1 MMRSFPYLTA
11 GVLAFAAA
19 TSTALAQESPA
30 SAETPAPAA
39 TVAPNAPL
47 TPMQRQYDGQLHV
60 TLAPYVWLPTVRQNV
75 QYSIPTL
82 SKGTV
87 PIQSSVS
94 VGPSDYASNINTAA
108 MFEFEVRK
116 GALDL
121 FGDYIYTNVS
131 ANATASTIV
140 SGPLGHVKI
149 PVTLTTN
156 ARLAS
161 SIWEIAAGF
170 SLAHSDSADVN
181 LFAGWRQFPLN
192 LTLDY
197 NAVIGKKGI
206 IQPAGTIV
214 ENPMA
219 NDVIFGLRGKAF
231 FGDHFY
237 VAYYGDAGVGAINQ
251 TWQALGGPGYVFD
264 HGQTI
269 ILAYRT
275 LNYNTFPQNS
285 PVQKLSMYGPLLGY
299 TFQL

>member
-1 MMRSFPYLTA
+1 MIRSFPFLTA
-11 GVLAFAAA
+11 GFLAFAAT
-19 TSTALAQESPA
+19 TSVAWAQEAPG
-30 SAETPAPAA
+30 SAQTPAPA
-39 TVAPNAPL
+39 APNAPL
-47 TPMQRQYDGQLHV
+47 TPMQRQYDGQMHV
-60 TLAPYVWLPTVRQNV
+60 TLAPYVWAPTIRQNV

-82 SKGTV
+82 SQHGGV
-87 PIQSSVS
+87 PIQSSVAI
-94 VGPSDYASNINTAA
+94 GPSDYASNINAAA
-108 MFEFEVRK
+108 MFSFEVRK

-131 ANATASTIV
+131 SSATAATTV

-149 PVTLTTN
+149 PITLTTN

-170 SLAHSDSADVN
+170 SLAHGNNADVN
-181 LFAGWRQFPLN
+181 VFGGWRQFPLN
-192 LTLDY
+192 LTLAYD
-197 NAVIGKKGI
+197 AVIGKKGI
-206 IQPAGTIV
+206 VRPAGTVV
-214 ENPMA
+214 ESPMA

-237 VAYYGDAGVGAINQ
+237 VTYYGDAGVGAINQ
-251 TWQALGGPGYVFD
+251 TWQAFAGPGYMFD

-269 ILAYRT
+269 VLAYRT

>member
-1 MMRSFPYLTA
+1 MMRPYSYLVA
-11 GVLAFAAA
+11 ALFAFAGANAA
-19 TSTALAQESPA
+19 ALAQEA
-30 SAETPAPAA
+30 PAPAQSPAALA
-39 TVAPNAPL
+39 TAAPESM

-60 TLAPYVWLPTVRQNV
+60 TLAPYIWAPTIRQNL
-75 QYSIPTL
+75 QYSIPTVTQH
-82 SKGTV
+82 GV
-87 PIQSSVS
+87 PFQTSVQI
-94 VGPSDYASNINTAA
+94 GPSDYASNINAAA
-108 MFEFEVRK
+108 MFSFEVRK
-116 GALDL
+116 GAMDL

-131 ANATASTIV
+131 TNATAATSI

-170 SLAHSDSADVN
+170 SVAHGNNADLN
-181 LFAGWRQFPLN
+181 LFGGWRQFPLN

-206 IQPAGTIV
+206 IQPAGTV
-214 ENPMA
+214 VVSPMA

-231 FGDHFY
+231 FSNHFY
-237 VAYYGDAGVGAINQ
+237 VTYYGDAGVGAINQ
-251 TWQALGGPGYVFD
+251 TWQAFAGPGYMFD

-269 ILAYRT
+269 VLAYRT

-285 PVQKLSMYGPLLGY
+285 PVQKLAMYGPLLGY